1 MDIDFSKLNLQYL
14 VRARDLAQVDPELA
28 ASLLGVST
36 EVVSLLGRTSP
47 EHLSVLAAI
56 RVPLVVPRGER
67 WWWVRLLEV
76 VAEGDSDQVQSVL
89 DHAGLILTA

>member
-47 EHLSVLAAI
+47 EHLSALAAI
-56 RVPLVVPRGER
+56 RVPLIVPRGER

-76 VAEGDSDQVQSVL
+76 IAEDDPDQLQSVL
-89 DHAGLILTA
+89 DHAGLVLTA